1 MQAKSQLS
9 RRALL
14 SGAAASFALPWVPR
28 GSRALSSPIVS
39 DAAWRELD
47 RNITGGVQRP
57 GDPRFVPLTQ
67 PENLR
72 YYNPPGLGGSPD
84 PDAPFG
90 VVRPHTAEEV
100 AFAIKWARENN
111 LPMVPR
117 SGGHSYT
124 GCSTVLGLV
133 INSSA
138 MQCVSVKHGLIEAGG
153 GALFGNLLDTL
164 RHIKTDCNTGCYTIT
179 HGRCRGVGL
188 SAYLMGGGLSLDS
201 PYAGMGCDRVEKVEI
216 VLADGRCVIASDT
229 EHQDLF
235 WAVRGGGGGNL
246 GFATKWW
253 LNPLAVQEVAAFY
266 GIWRLGDNN
275 SRSVFR
281 SLVRAFE
288 KAPDRMGAQ
297 IIVSTSSATF
307 AGPLRYEI
315 RLACLL
321 HGSREEFDAILGPT
335 LAEADR
341 AESNECKFSNCSSKV
356 CLELPYWDAQEFF
369 EIQAIPNRYQ
379 ETSVFAPEVSDAFID
394 EMFDIWA
401 TWPASVAAARWSIYR
416 LGGKVSTYAPDATA
430 YVHRPY
436 PWVISTDIDW
446 NGCRSDDKQCINNLQ
461 VNLDWQRKV
470 QNTFSE
476 KLGGHGSF
484 YNFPDPGLAEPAR
497 AYWGKNLPR
506 LLEVKRRYDPDSV
519 FTPPRNQGINS

>member
-1 MQAKSQLS
+1 
-9 RRALL
+9 
-14 SGAAASFALPWVPR
+14 
-28 GSRALSSPIVS
+28 
-39 DAAWRELD
+39 
-47 RNITGGVQRP
+47 
-57 GDPRFVPLTQ
+57 
-67 PENLR
+67 LR
-72 YYNPPGLGGSPD
+72 YYNPPGDPGGPPD

-90 VVRPHTAEEV
+90 VVRPHTAQEV

-117 SGGHSYT
+117 SGGHSYA
-124 GCSTVLGLV
+124 GCSTVAGLV

-216 VLADGRCVIASDT
+216 VLADGRCVIASENDI
-229 EHQDLF
+229 EHRGLF

-253 LNPLAVQEVAAFY
+253 LNPLAVQEVVAFS
-266 GIWRLGDNN
+266 GTWRLSDNA
-275 SRSVFR
+275 RSVFR
-281 SLVRAFE
+281 SLLRTIE

-297 IIVSTSSATF
+297 IIVSTSPATV
-307 AGPLRYEI
+307 ASPWRYEI

-341 AESNECKFSNCSSKV
+341 AESNECKFNDCSSKV

-369 EIQAIPNRYQ
+369 EIQAVPNRYQ

-394 EMFDIWA
+394 EMFRIWP

-416 LGGKVSTYAPDATA
+416 LGGKVSMYAPDATA

-436 PWVISTDIDW
+436 PWVLSTDIDW
-446 NGCRSDDKQCINNLQ
+446 SGGDNKQRIDDNLK
-461 VNLDWQRKV
+461 WQRDV
-470 QNTFSE
+470 QNSFSTM
-476 KLGGHGSF
+476 LGTPGSF
-484 YNFPDPGLAEPAR
+484 YNFPDPGLDEPAR
-497 AYWGKNLPR
+497 AYWGNNLPR
-506 LLEVKRRYDPDSV
+506 LREVKRRYDPDSV